1 MGTPNVKAASVV
13 WWPTDEMTWPID
25 EATKAK
31 LLQFFWELSWNQDD
45 NWRGIQGVCDY
56 IKKHGA
62 SCIPEAAAN
71 IRDISQKDLEL
82 QVTQKFKDIVT
93 ALKSTKLFD
102 GRGIAQNVA
111 PIIME
116 MVTEGDNGGV
126 VGPDA
131 EAGVAVAIAVVVK
144 EGPSASMKQSRA
156 KGVSC
161 VHDFQLY
168 VRLMWVSEM

>member
-1 MGTPNVKAASVV
+1 
-13 WWPTDEMTWPID
+13 MTWPID

-31 LLQFFWELSWNQDD
+31 LLRFRWELSWNQDD

-62 SCIPEAAAN
+62 SRVPEAAAN

-82 QVTQKFKDIVT
+82 QVTQKFKDIVA
-93 ALKSTKLFD
+93 ALKSAKLFD

-111 PIIME
+111 PIVAE
-116 MVTEGDNGGV
+116 TVTEGDNGGV
-126 VGPDA
+126 VGLDA
-131 EAGVAVAIAVVVK
+131 EAGVAVAVAVVAK

-168 VRLMWVSEM
+168 ARLMWVVRNVK